1 VELLEIHDQIRSLRS
16 TGKHGEALL
25 KIIDY
30 EKSGGALSAYLLIM
44 KGDLIQLTDDLD
56 FTLQDAVRCYMS
68 AVELE
73 PKNIEAHEELG
84 WLYFNVLDE
93 PESARN
99 WFERALVLAKERV
112 SKIEEGLTR
121 CEEQSTPNHD

>member
-1 VELLEIHDQIRSLRS
+1 MELLEIHDQIRSLRS
-16 TGKHGEALL
+16 KGEYGEAFL

-44 KGDLIQLTDDLD
+44 KGDLIQLTEDLD

-84 WLYFNVLDE
+84 WLYFNVLGE
-93 PESARN
+93 PESAKN